1 MSYPTTLP
9 IMADSTADREG
20 GFEPVRATNGLLK
33 IRRLYSAEKTTFRL
47 VHWLSDAQKATL
59 ETAYSTYKTANL
71 TLVWPGDGA
80 SYTVRFG
87 AAPQYEKR
95 PGYHL
100 ARVLLLEV

>member
-9 IMADSTADREG
+9 IMQESTAEREG
-20 GFEPVRATNGLLK
+20 GFEPARASNGLLK
-33 IRRLYSAEKTTFRL
+33 VRRLYSAEKMTFRL
-47 VHWLSDAQKATL
+47 VHWLSDAQKTTL
-59 ETAYSTYKTANL
+59 ETAYSTFKTSNL

-87 AAPQYEKR
+87 AAPQYDKK
-95 PGYHL
+95 PGYHV